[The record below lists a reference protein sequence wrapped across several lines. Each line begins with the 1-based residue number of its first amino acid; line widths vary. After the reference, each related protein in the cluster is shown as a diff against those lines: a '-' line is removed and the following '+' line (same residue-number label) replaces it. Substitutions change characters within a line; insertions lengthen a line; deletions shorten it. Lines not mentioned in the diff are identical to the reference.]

1 MSDKIDLKAL
11 ERKAYL
17 AYHEDGL
24 LDIGIGAVL
33 AWIAIVALTDSDFT
47 DFPYYVWF
55 FIIVST
61 WTTAKQQITVPRIG
75 YVEFRETRKDRTR
88 KLISLFVLVLSI
100 TMVLGVLAFRASG
113 VVETPGWLIALQ
125 NYGDILL
132 GSVLLGGGLI
142 SVGYS
147 TEVKR
152 FTHYGIAAATL
163 HVLNHFL
170 TMNPTWDMW
179 QGMGPVNLLLGLV
192 MLGNGFML
200 LRRFKEKYPL
210 TGEPLDE

>member
-1 MSDKIDLKAL
+1 MNDKIDLKAL

-17 AYHEDGL
+17 TYHEDGL
-24 LDIGIGAVL
+24 LDIGIGSTL
-33 AWIAIVALTDSDFT
+33 AWIGVVVLTDVDL
-47 DFPYYVWF
+47 PIYLWY
-55 FIIVST
+55 IIGT
-61 WTTAKQQITVPRIG
+61 TIWTTAKKQITVPRIG
-75 YVEFRETRKDRTR
+75 YVEFRETRKDRIR

-113 VVETPGWLIALQ
+113 AVETPGWLIALQ

-147 TEVKR
+147 AEVKR

>member
-1 MSDKIDLKAL
+1 MNDKIDLKAL

-24 LDIGIGAVL
+24 LDIGIGSTL
-33 AWIAIVALTDSDFT
+33 AWIGIVALTDVDIPIYLWYLIGT
-47 DFPYYVWF
+47 T
-55 FIIVST
+55 I
-61 WTTAKQQITVPRIG
+61 WTTAKKQITVPRIG
-75 YVEFRETRKDRTR
+75 YVEFRETRKGRTR
-88 KLISLFVLVLSI
+88 KLISLFVLVLTV
-100 TMVLGVLAFRASG
+100 TMVLGVLAFRATG
-113 VVETPGWLIALQ
+113 AVEIPRWLIILRD
-125 NYGDILL
+125 YGDILL

-152 FTHYGIAAATL
+152 FTHYGVAAATL
-163 HVLNHFL
+163 HVLNHFI
-170 TMNPTWDMW
+170 TMNPTWEMW

>member
-11 ERKAYL
+11 ERNAYL

-33 AWIAIVALTDSDFT
+33 VWIAIVALTDSDFT

-75 YVEFRETRKDRTR
+75 YVEFRETRKGRIKR
-88 KLISLFVLVLSI
+88 LISLFLLGLTVTMVTGVLVLKAA
-100 TMVLGVLAFRASG
+100 GA
-113 VVETPGWLIALQ
+113 VESPGWLITLQ
-125 NYGDILL
+125 NNGDILL
-132 GSVLLGGGLI
+132 GAVLLGGGLL

-147 TEVKR
+147 TEVRR
-152 FTHYGIAAATL
+152 FTNYGIAGVTL

-170 TMNPTWDMW
+170 TLNQTWNIW
-179 QGMGPVNLLLGLV
+179 QEMAPVNLLLRLV
-192 MLGNGFML
+192 MLGNGYML
-200 LRRFKEKYPL
+200 IRRFKKKYPP
-210 TGEPLDE
+210 TGEHLDE

>member
-1 MSDKIDLKAL
+1 MNDKIDLKAL

-17 AYHEDGL
+17 TYHEDGL
-24 LDIGIGAVL
+24 LDIGIGSTL
-33 AWIAIVALTDSDFT
+33 AWIGIVVLTDVDLPIYLWYLIGT
-47 DFPYYVWF
+47 M
-55 FIIVST
+55 I
-61 WTTAKQQITVPRIG
+61 WTTAKKQITVPRIG